1 MPDCTWPADRPVLVA
16 ASTPADARLV
26 EDALAELGLSHVLAE
41 DGVEA
46 MQALCRRPS
55 PFAAVVVGERVGRV
69 SGFTLCGLARDAGY
83 ALPMLLLTGDD
94 SRWTAERAAR
104 LRLAVLAA
112 APGPEDKWP
121 ACSRS
126 PWRPSV
132 HRRRLR
138 VDFVQGGPMPVQRLK
153 EFLDEHQVKYVVIS
167 HSRAFTTQ
175 EIAAATHIPGKDLA
189 KTVIV
194 EIDGRTA
201 MAVLPG
207 SQKVDL
213 ALLRDALG
221 AERVALAKEGA
232 FKDRFPECDL
242 GAMPPFGNLY
252 GMPVYVAD
260 SLTED
265 EEIAFNAGSHD
276 QLVKLAYRDFERLVQ
291 PEVMRFAVNA

>member
-1 MPDCTWPADRPVLVA
+1 
-16 ASTPADARLV
+16 
-26 EDALAELGLSHVLAE
+26 
-41 DGVEA
+41 
-46 MQALCRRPS
+46 
-55 PFAAVVVGERVGRV
+55 
-69 SGFTLCGLARDAGY
+69 
-83 ALPMLLLTGDD
+83 
-94 SRWTAERAAR
+94 
-104 LRLAVLAA
+104 
-112 APGPEDKWP
+112 
-121 ACSRS
+121 
-126 PWRPSV
+126 
-132 HRRRLR
+132 
-138 VDFVQGGPMPVQRLK
+138 MPVQRLK
-153 EFLDEHQVKYVVIS
+153 DFLDEHQVKYVVIS

-175 EIAAATHIPGKDLA
+175 EIAAATHIPGKELA

-194 EIDGRTA
+194 DIDGKTA

-221 AERVALAKEGA
+221 AERVTLAKEAA
-232 FKDRFPECDL
+232 FKDRFPGCDL

-276 QLVKLAYRDFERLVQ
+276 QLVKMAYRDFERLVK